1 MRANAVTSRWK
12 SRIFA
17 GIWTIDIIR
26 RLRLRPMR
34 TGGRSC
40 AIQKRASLGETIGK

>member
-1 MRANAVTSRWK
+1 VTSRWK

-26 RLRLRPMR
+26 RLRLRLRPMR
-34 TGGRSC
+34 TGGRRC